1 MATAGSA
8 ERPGRPASAAAGRS
22 RSVSGPGVGCG
33 SGSGSSPPEDEV
45 AKCAACAEAHPGG
58 SPPCGHPACPLCLA
72 RRHSGS
78 EERLRRRSDPER
90 SSSRTGR
97 RDCDSRREFFIPP
110 ALIPKSAEVL
120 SGPTGKHKLLL
131 SEDREEFRRRNVLT
145 CKDESVR
152 RDEETGV
159 LSDSENEEPI
169 SRRIRNISAF
179 VRKTKNLSAITGGS
193 QRSRSCTDPVE
204 DRGGKLKVSMQPAMM
219 DRVGI
224 SHSYTAG
231 ILLSSENSRSVS
243 APITAPDRRLTWR
256 AVVTSSSLSST
267 PLVLPP
273 PRPERSISPESNDS
287 ISEELNHFKPI
298 VCSPCTPPK
307 RLPDGR
313 LVEPTIVK
321 STPRNL
327 TRGLQ
332 KATTYEASPA
342 VLQKWRQIELDR
354 QSLKVNSKATLTS
367 PVSELHNKTGGGE
380 DAVKTHQSAAGDG
393 VMSINKRRLLFD
405 PPAGDTDTFQKQ
417 SVKIR
422 VPAIRYSS
430 ESSFRGSSD
439 FESTAATP
447 ESCSGGALFGRKQ
460 SFSPYTKNS
469 GFQSCKLVP
478 KDSQSPRKESDS
490 SIHNQSTSRK
500 GKKRKQKTKHLDS
513 DRDSDMKRSRPV
525 SQEAFDERYIRQIQQ
540 ERQDRVLAL
549 KLQRQF
555 DLENQTVNRRRSPD
569 KYFLRSWR
577 SNQNRRRRGLRRS
590 RRINKKH

>member
-8 ERPGRPASAAAGRS
+8 ERAGRPASRS
-22 RSVSGPGVGCG
+22 GSG
-33 SGSGSSPPEDEV
+33 SGSGSSLPEDEV
-45 AKCAACAEAHPGG
+45 TQCAEAPPGG
-58 SPPCGHPACPLCLA
+58 RPACPRCRA
-72 RRHSGS
+72 RTLTGS

-90 SSSRTGR
+90 SSSRPGR
-97 RDCDSRREFFIPP
+97 RDGDSRREFFVSP
-110 ALIPKSAEVL
+110 ALVPKSVDVS
-120 SGPTGKHKLLL
+120 SGPSGKHK
-131 SEDREEFRRRNVLT
+131 
-145 CKDESVR
+145 
-152 RDEETGV
+152 GV

-169 SRRIRNISAF
+169 GRRIRIVSAF
-179 VRKTKNLSAITGGS
+179 VRKTKTSSAMAGGA

-204 DRGGKLKVSMQPAMM
+204 DGEGKLKVTAQPAMM

-231 ILLSSENSRSVS
+231 ILLSSENSRSAS
-243 APITAPDRRLTWR
+243 APIAAADRRLAWR
-256 AVVTSSSLSST
+256 AVLTSSST
-267 PLVLPP
+267 PLVLAP

-313 LVEPTIVK
+313 LMEPSIVK

-332 KATTYEASPA
+332 KSTSYEASPA

-354 QSLKVNSKATLTS
+354 QNLKVNSKATLTS
-367 PVSELHNKTGGGE
+367 PVAEVHNKISGGE
-380 DAVKTHQSAAGDG
+380 DGAAAKTHPSAAGDG
-393 VMSINKRRLLFD
+393 PTSVNKRRLLFD
-405 PPAGDTDTFQKQ
+405 PPAGDTDAFHKQ

-422 VPAIRYSS
+422 VPAIRYSG
-430 ESSFRGSSD
+430 EATVRGSS
-439 FESTAATP
+439 ESTVSAP
-447 ESCSGGALFGRKQ
+447 ESCSGGALFTRKQ

-478 KDSQSPRKESDS
+478 KDSHSPRKESDS
-490 SIHNQSTSRK
+490 SIHNQPTSRR

-513 DRDSDMKRSRPV
+513 DRDSDLKRSRPV
-525 SQEAFDERYIRQIQQ
+525 SQDAFDERYIRQIQQ
-540 ERQDRVLAL
+540 ERQDRALAL

-555 DLENQTVNRRRSPD
+555 DLENQSVNRRRSPD
-569 KYFLRSWR
+569 QYFLRSWM

>member
-8 ERPGRPASAAAGRS
+8 ERLGRPASAASGKYRS
-22 RSVSGPGVGCG
+22 GSR
-33 SGSGSSPPEDEV
+33 SGSGSSPQKSE
-45 AKCAACAEAHPGG
+45 AKKCAEGQAGG
-58 SPPCGHPACPLCLA
+58 SPPCGRPACPLCRA
-72 RRHSGS
+72 QRHSGS
-78 EERLRRRSDPER
+78 GERLRRRSDPER
-90 SSSRTGR
+90 SSSRPCR
-97 RDCDSRREFFIPP
+97 RDCDSRREFFVSP
-110 ALIPKSAEVL
+110 ALIPKCCDVL
-120 SGPTGKHKLLL
+120 SGPSGKHKLLL
-131 SEDREEFRRRNVLT
+131 SEDREEVKRRS
-145 CKDESVR
+145 CKD
-152 RDEETGV
+152 DEEHGV

-179 VRKTKNLSAITGGS
+179 IRKTKSSAAFTGGS
-193 QRSRSCTDPVE
+193 QRSQSCTDPVE
-204 DRGGKLKVSMQPAMM
+204 ARGAKLKVVSQPALM
-219 DRVGI
+219 DTVGI

-256 AVVTSSSLSST
+256 AVVSSSST
-267 PLVLPP
+267 PLGVPP
-273 PRPERSISPESNDS
+273 SRPERSISPESNDS

-313 LVEPTIVK
+313 LMEPTIVK

-332 KATTYEASPA
+332 KATSYEASPA

-354 QSLKVNSKATLTS
+354 QSLKVNSRATLTS
-367 PVSELHNKTGGGE
+367 PINELYNKTGVGE
-380 DAVKTHQSAAGDG
+380 DAKSHRSPAGRDGDG
-393 VMSINKRRLLFD
+393 VTAINKRRLLFD
-405 PPAGDTDTFQKQ
+405 PPSGDTGPFQ

-430 ESSFRGSSD
+430 EATFRGSSD
-439 FESTAATP
+439 FEPTAGAP
-447 ESCSGGALFGRKQ
+447 ESCSGGPLFSRKQ

-469 GFQSCKLVP
+469 GFQSCRLVP
-478 KDSQSPRKESDS
+478 KESQSPRKESDS
-490 SIHNQSTSRK
+490 SLHNQSTSRR
-500 GKKRKQKTKHLDS
+500 GKKREQKTKHLDS
-513 DRDSDMKRSRPV
+513 ERDADLKRSRSV
-525 SQEAFDERYIRQIQQ
+525 SQEAFDERYICQIQQ
-540 ERQDRVLAL
+540 ERQDRAIAL

-569 KYFLRSWR
+569 KYFLRSWM
-577 SNQNRRRRGLRRS
+577 SNQNHRRRRGLRRS